1 MSWLV
6 FIRECFEHAITHGP
20 SNHLFSWLRWHYYR
34 GYLEKGSGQ
43 FTSLSG
49 LLISGPDAVFI
60 GDNVS
65 INRDV
70 TIDASDGGHIRIG
83 NNCLIGPYV
92 LIRSADHTF
101 ANPLQPIRTQGH
113 TAGCIVIED
122 NCWIGGHV
130 TVTKGVTIGTG
141 SVIGANSVV
150 TRDIPP
156 FTLAA
161 GNPAN
166 VIRPLKPAE
175 AAG

>member
-1 MSWLV
+1 MSWLE
-6 FIRECFEHAITHGP
+6 FIRECCEHAITHGP
-20 SNHLFSWLRWHYYR
+20 SNQFFSRLRWSYYHR
-34 GYLEKGSGQ
+34 YLEKGSGY

-49 LLISGPDAVFI
+49 LSISGQDAVYI
-60 GDNVS
+60 GDQVS

-92 LIRSADHTF
+92 LIRSADHAF
-101 ANPLQPIRTQGH
+101 GDSAKPIRCQGH
-113 TAGCIVIED
+113 TGGCIVIED

-130 TVTKGVTIGTG
+130 TVTRDVTIGTG

-156 FTLAA
+156 FSLAA
-161 GNPAN
+161 GNPAK
-166 VIRPLKPAE
+166 VIRPLNADE
-175 AAG
+175 VSH